1 VACDHLLLKENEV
14 THILNVASFNTQF
27 SVDRGLLD
35 CAINGLFVYKHV
47 GIMDLPNTDIVSH
60 FDECFAF
67 IDNAIDA
74 GGRVLV
80 HCMAGVSRSA
90 SIVIGYLMKV
100 KDMDF
105 ETAFN
110 HVKAKRPSIRPND
123 GFMRQLQNY
132 GCQLKH
138 QKQKL

>member
-1 VACDHLLLKENEV
+1 
-14 THILNVASFNTQF
+14 
-27 SVDRGLLD
+27 
-35 CAINGLFVYKHV
+35 
-47 GIMDLPNTDIVSH
+47 MDLPDTDIVSH

-67 IDNAIDA
+67 IDTARDT

-105 ETAFN
+105 VTAFN
-110 HVKAKRPSIRPND
+110 HVKAKRPTIRPND
-123 GFMRQLQNY
+123 GFMHQLQNY
-132 GCQLKH
+132 GCQLK
-138 QKQKL
+138 QPKEKLWRVLKLQIMGFYLVTVLLIGLPYIPSFS